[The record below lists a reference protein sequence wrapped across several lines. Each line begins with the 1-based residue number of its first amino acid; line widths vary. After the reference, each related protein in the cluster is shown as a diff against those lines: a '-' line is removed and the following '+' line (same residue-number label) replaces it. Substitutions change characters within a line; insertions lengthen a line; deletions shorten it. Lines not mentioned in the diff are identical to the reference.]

1 MGELRDRDEKLVMK
15 DAEISRLRKGLIDA
29 EIAIKSQ
36 ENLNAL
42 PFSAGITSSALS
54 PYMMIGKLES
64 EVEAAN
70 DESNILRAW
79 IRQLDDELNKESA
92 TAHSNTAAGTG
103 HAHQQPSH
111 PENQRVTELLREVN
125 KKILDGKGVSV
136 DEGAGIPNYRR
147 PDGNDDP
154 DFPDGPPDP
163 NGGQVGGCYVFVQCC
178 KSKCLTV
185 SF

>member
-1 MGELRDRDEKLVMK
+1 MYTNIRLKDELAEVSRQGSSTPFGSEVAILRTELESERKYKLATGAQQYERSCEYLGELRDRDEKLVMK

-111 PENQRVTELLREVN
+111 LRIRE
-125 KKILDGKGVSV
+125 
-136 DEGAGIPNYRR
+136 
-147 PDGNDDP
+147 
-154 DFPDGPPDP
+154 
-163 NGGQVGGCYVFVQCC
+163 
-178 KSKCLTV
+178 
-185 SF
+185 